1 MGCDGGNNAGS
12 ERAAKTRTAKNDN
25 QEAHVEE
32 SVKKI
37 RLKIE
42 EVADLTSVRAISE
55 GMGCIRPFSLARKKN
70 GLKLYDDEL
79 DDFLAGS
86 VAILLIRCF
95 PTIQRDH
102 DRAVLSFCVC
112 INCYACQCLF
122 LAFYVVANMGNAGA
136 VSKIYIELTKG

>member
-1 MGCDGGNNAGS
+1 MGCDAGNNAGS
-12 ERAAKTRTAKNDN
+12 EWSAKTRTAKNDN

-37 RLKIE
+37 GLKIE
-42 EVADLTSVRAISE
+42 EAADLTSVRAIAE
-55 GMGCIRPFSLARKKN
+55 KMGCIRPFSLARKKN

-86 VAILLIRCF
+86 LAILLILCF
-95 PTIQRDH
+95 PIIQRDH
-102 DRAVLSFCVC
+102 DRAVLSF
-112 INCYACQCLF
+112 CQCLF

-136 VSKIYIELTKG
+136 VSKIYIELTKI